1 VEVDDSGAGYAELQ
15 TLVGAGIQLEHVDL
29 DVHETRAVLKE
40 AKLYERCL
48 LSSFAS
54 LPQDIQE
61 LPDPYGRHIVNNG
74 RLVVHVGKIHQ
85 IQQYPTKVHAGE
97 KILDA
102 PDVLVLPNM
111 AAARLV
117 ARRSSYPYCHFSGSC
132 HRHGSVL
139 LQTTGFEI
147 LEEGDCLHG
156 DAEEVDDE
164 TAEYY
169 HAQEGGPEGCHCC
182 LHRQRC
188 MPQDCFRCLAAWGSL
203 ES

>member
-1 VEVDDSGAGYAELQ
+1 MEVDDSAAGCAELQ
-15 TLVGAGIQLEHVDL
+15 TLGEAGIQLEHVDL
-29 DVHETRAVLKE
+29 DVHENLAVLEE

-48 LSSFAS
+48 LSSFAL
-54 LPQDIQE
+54 LPRDIQE
-61 LPDPYGRHIVNNG
+61 LPGPYGRHIVRNDC
-74 RLVVHVGKIHQ
+74 LMVHVDKIHQ
-85 IQQYPTKVHAGE
+85 IQQYPTKVHAGG
-97 KILDA
+97 KILDVHG
-102 PDVLVLPNM
+102 VLVLPNM

-117 ARRSSYPYCHFSGSC
+117 ARRSSYPYYHFSGSC

-147 LEEGDCLHG
+147 QDEGGCLHG

-164 TAEYY
+164 TAD
-169 HAQEGGPEGCHCC
+169 HCCAQKGGREGYHCC